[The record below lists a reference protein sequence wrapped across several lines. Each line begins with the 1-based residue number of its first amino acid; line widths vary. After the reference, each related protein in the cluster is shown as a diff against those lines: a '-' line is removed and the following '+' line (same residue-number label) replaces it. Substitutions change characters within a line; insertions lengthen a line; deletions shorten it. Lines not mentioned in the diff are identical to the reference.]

1 MVVQEKTTDTMP
13 ISKRRNFS
21 IVGGVNTAS
30 NIKDN
35 RSSTWNIPSV
45 PSTRYGRI
53 RVHQKSPYRIAQHR
67 VLSNLNELT
76 TFPTPIDGHVIRQI
90 TATLIE
96 EFAEIAW
103 LHRKIAGTTSE
114 DEIIALLRDADL
126 EHIADRLVYLQECVA
141 DDPEEEPM
149 DLESLKQF
157 ASFIMSE
164 RQLRQP
170 RIGVN
175 PDGLI
180 QTEWEL
186 PTDGV
191 IAMNF
196 LPSGFIEFAAIS
208 APATHKV
215 QRIRVS
221 GTLAKDDALR
231 ALAPFFSRLTH
242 K

>member
-1 MVVQEKTTDTMP
+1 MKA
-13 ISKRRNFS
+13 
-21 IVGGVNTAS
+21 AS
-30 NIKDN
+30 EN
-35 RSSTWNIPSV
+35 
-45 PSTRYGRI
+45 
-53 RVHQKSPYRIAQHR
+53 
-67 VLSNLNELT
+67 
-76 TFPTPIDGHVIRQI
+76 
-90 TATLIE
+90 
-96 EFAEIAW
+96 
-103 LHRKIAGTTSE
+103 
-114 DEIIALLRDADL
+114 EIIDLLRDVEL
-126 EHIADRLVYLQECVA
+126 EPIADRLVYLQECVA

-175 PDGLI
+175 PDGFI
-180 QTEWEL
+180 QAEWEL
-186 PTDGV
+186 TTDGG

-221 GTLAKDDALR
+221 GTLAKDNALR
-231 ALAPFFSRLTH
+231 DLAPFFSRLTTRQNNH
-242 K
+242 IPLSLDGRGIKGEGDSKKNPTLCHSEQSEESKISDHITPAPSYWL

>member
-1 MVVQEKTTDTMP
+1 M
-13 ISKRRNFS
+13 
-21 IVGGVNTAS
+21 
-30 NIKDN
+30 
-35 RSSTWNIPSV
+35 SSTSYHPSFHLHSV
-45 PSTRYGRI
+45 DSVDT
-53 RVHQKSPYRIAQHR
+53 A
-67 VLSNLNELT
+67 
-76 TFPTPIDGHVIRQI
+76 TPIN
-90 TATLIE
+90 E
-96 EFAEIAW
+96 EFTKSTW
-103 LHRKIAGTTSE
+103 WHRNIVKAASE
-114 DEIIALLRDADL
+114 NEIIDLLRDVEL
-126 EHIADRLVYLQECVA
+126 EPIADRLVYLQECVA

-175 PDGLI
+175 PDGFI
-180 QTEWEL
+180 QAEWEL
-186 PTDGV
+186 TTDGG

-221 GTLAKDDALR
+221 GTLAKDNALR
-231 ALAPFFSRLTH
+231 DLAPFFSRLTTRQNNH
-242 K
+242 IPLSLDGDL